1 MGNKPPN
8 AAVELVSPAQRSLW
22 FLSQLTQ
29 TAQRLHTRVELRWP
43 KAVDRAL
50 IAYGLT
56 ALQARHPILQTT
68 FHRLAWGDIEQRPGS
83 AAPLL
88 LERSGSYAGWT
99 ERQDFDLE
107 RQPGM
112 KAWLEGATL
121 ILAVH
126 RMLADVAST
135 QMLVDEL
142 LRGIGGEPLSAVGP
156 QTFQQHTTR
165 QLEQLS
171 SGALASDYDYWM
183 NKLSDGAPSLALA
196 LDRPRTAVRT
206 YADVQ
211 VGAELDDGLSAA
223 LRAFCVAHDAQ
234 PPQVLRAAF
243 AALLYRHTMQANV
256 RMATFDGGRQ
266 AAQEGVVGPFENI
279 LVSGLALNGG
289 TSFTALLDAV
299 RAEDA
304 ANLAH
309 AALPFDKLLERLN
322 ADGFQ
327 KHELPFQVGFAWR
340 GLDSRNAHRAPRDV
354 AIRIDEDQALRV
366 DLLLRVGERTDG
378 RHALALSYAAALF
391 DASTADALLERLLS
405 LLAQALAAPQSR
417 LDQLQL
423 VDAQALARLSAPW
436 SATIYAPVPV
446 HQLMEQQLALHGQGE
461 ALVCGGDSLSH
472 AAMHAAANRLAH
484 YLISIGVGAET
495 RVGVALERGVDMIVT
510 LLAVFKAGGALV
522 PIDPAYPQ
530 ERIAYILD
538 DAAVFCLLT
547 QTSLQDQLPELANG
561 ATIAV
566 DALDLS
572 QLPASAP
579 DLYVSPQQMAYII
592 YTSGS
597 TGRPKGVAV
606 AHGPLSLHCQATAEL
621 YEMSAASRELHFLSI
636 SFDGAHE
643 RWIVPLIVGG
653 CVVLRGGALW
663 SAAETHAAMR
673 EHRVNNAGFPT
684 SYVQQL
690 AEWAEGR
697 SDAAALRLLSFG
709 GEGMPRAT
717 FEQLK
722 RALSP
727 ECLINGYGPTET
739 VISPL
744 AWKTTANASFEGAFA
759 PIGRAVG
766 PRRAY
771 VLDAD
776 LNPVPPGVAGELHI
790 GGACLARGYHGQ
802 AAATADRF
810 IPDPFTADGGRM
822 YRTGDQV
829 RWRAD
834 GIIEYLGRLDHQV
847 KVRGFRIEL
856 GEIEAALGK
865 LAPVREAVV
874 VLHQTPQG
882 AKLVGY
888 AVAEHGAK
896 IDGAT
901 LRRQL
906 AAQLPD
912 YMVPAA
918 IVMLAS
924 LPLTPNG
931 KIDRKALPLPT
942 QERREVVAPSTD
954 LEHQLIA
961 IWQEVLQL
969 QQVGATDN
977 FFDLGGDSLS
987 ALRVLTMLD
996 KLLPDHGL
1004 GIVDLFNCPDIVNLA
1019 RALSDQALAGSD
1031 VVCLQRGGSK
1041 PMLYCFP
1048 GLLVSTLEYTALV
1061 NHLGPDQPAT
1071 GFICHSLSGDG
1082 EPLAVAALAARY
1094 ADHIRSQS
1102 AGQPVMLLGWSW
1114 GGILAYE
1121 AARLLGD
1128 SVDVR
1133 FVGMLDVCALDAEF
1147 AVGGEKPLEPSLRLS
1162 LQNDIDAWL
1171 AVSTMHKRWLHL
1183 LGRMD
1188 ATVYT
1193 QFLHY
1198 VNNSPEPLPLDG
1210 PDIGSREHIFWTL
1223 MENALVFRDYTLA
1236 PLDCRI
1242 HAWIA
1247 EDSLLRGMNVIDW
1260 RKQSSKVERVHA
1272 IPGSTHLSII
1282 ADPQFHQSF
1291 ARSVEM
1297 INHPLEESTT

>member
-1 MGNKPPN
+1 MGDKLPQD
-8 AAVELVSPAQRSLW
+8 AAIELVSPAQRSLW
-22 FLSQLTQ
+22 FLSQLSQAT
-29 TAQRLHTRVELRWP
+29 QRLHSRIELRWP
-43 KAVDRAL
+43 KSPDRAL
-50 IAYGLT
+50 IAYGLGV
-56 ALQARHPILQTT
+56 LQARHAILQTT
-68 FHRLAWGDIEQRPGS
+68 FHRLAWGDIEQRPGG

-88 LERSGSYAGWT
+88 LEREGSYVSWCQ
-99 ERQDFDLE
+99 RQDFDLE
-107 RQPGM
+107 QQPGL
-112 KAWLEGATL
+112 KAWLDGSTL
-121 ILAVH
+121 TLAVH
-126 RMLADVAST
+126 RMLADAASAEI
-135 QMLVDEL
+135 LVDEL
-142 LRGIGGEPLSAVGP
+142 LRCIAGESLPPLGP
-156 QTFQQHTTR
+156 RGFHQHTNR
-165 QLEQLS
+165 QLARLS
-171 SGALASDYDYWM
+171 SGASATDYDYW
-183 NKLSDGAPSLALA
+183 LSRLADGSAPLILP
-196 LDRPRTAVRT
+196 LDRPRTAART
-206 YADVQ
+206 YADAQ
-211 VGAELDDGLSAA
+211 VEVELDAPLSAA
-223 LRAFCVAHDAQ
+223 LAAFCTANGAQ
-234 PPQVLRAAF
+234 PSQVLRAAF
-243 AALLYRHTMQANV
+243 AVLLYRHTMQTGL
-256 RMATFDGGRQ
+256 RMATFDEGRPVDMV
-266 AAQEGVVGPFENI
+266 GVVGPFENI
-279 LVSGLALNGG
+279 LVSHLTLDGG
-289 TSFTALLDAV
+289 VSFAALLDAI

-327 KHELPFQVGFAWR
+327 KHELPFQVGFALR
-340 GLDSRNAHRAPRDV
+340 RQRRQSGEVS
-354 AIRIDEDQALRV
+354 IRMDEDQALRV
-366 DLLLRVGERTDG
+366 DLLLRVTERADG
-378 RHALALSYAAALF
+378 RHALSLAYVAALF
-391 DASTADALLERLLS
+391 DASTAEALLERLLS
-405 LLAQALAAPQSR
+405 LLAQALSAPQSR
-417 LDQLQL
+417 LDQLRL
-423 VDAQALARLSAPW
+423 VDARELARLSAPW
-436 SATIYAPVPV
+436 PAAMYAPVPV
-446 HQLMEQQLALHGQGE
+446 HHLMEQQLPLHGRDE
-461 ALVCGGDSLSH
+461 ALVCGGDTLSH

-484 YLISIGVGAET
+484 YLISTGVGAET
-495 RVGVALERGVDMIVT
+495 RVGVALERGVDMIVA

-530 ERIAYILD
+530 ERIEYILG
-538 DAAVFCLLT
+538 DADVFCLLT
-547 QTSLQDQLPELANG
+547 QRSLQDQLPGPA
-561 ATIAV
+561 IAI
-566 DALDLS
+566 DTLDLS
-572 QLPASAP
+572 QWPEAAP
-579 DLYVSPQQMAYII
+579 DLHVSPMQMAYII

-653 CVVLRGGALW
+653 CVVLRGDALW

-673 EHRVNNAGFPT
+673 AHRVNNAGFPT

-690 AEWAEGR
+690 AEWADGR
-697 SDAAALRLLSFG
+697 SDAASLRLLSFG

-744 AWKTTANASFEGAFA
+744 AWKTTAGASFEGAYA

-810 IPDPFTADGGRM
+810 IPDPFAADGGRM

-834 GIIEYLGRLDHQV
+834 GTIEYLGRLDQQV

-865 LAPVREAVV
+865 LPSVREAVV

-882 AKLVGY
+882 AKLTGY
-888 AVAEHGAK
+888 AVADADAA
-896 IDGAT
+896 IDGAA
-901 LRRQL
+901 LRHRL
-906 AAQLPD
+906 TAQLPD

-918 IVMLAS
+918 IVMLDS

-942 QERREVVAPSTD
+942 HERREVVAPSSD
-954 LEHQLIA
+954 IERQLVA
-961 IWQEVLQL
+961 MWQEVLQL
-969 QQVGATDN
+969 QQIGATDN
-977 FFDLGGDSLS
+977 FFELGGDSLS

-996 KLLPDHGL
+996 RLLPDHGM
-1004 GIVDLFNCPDIVNLA
+1004 GIVDLFNYPDIASLA
-1019 RALSDQALAGSD
+1019 RALGNRELAGSE

-1071 GFICHSLSGDG
+1071 GFICHSLSGGDG
-1082 EPLAVAALAARY
+1082 EPLPVSTLAARY

-1121 AARLLGD
+1121 AARLLGG

-1147 AVGGEKPLEPSLRLS
+1147 AVGGEKPLEPALRQR

-1171 AVSTMHKRWLHL
+1171 AASAMRERWLQL

-1198 VNNSPEPLPLDG
+1198 VNNSPDTLPLDG

-1223 MENALVFRDYTLA
+1223 MENALVFRDYTLE

-1260 RKQSSKVERVHA
+1260 RKQSSRVERVHA

-1282 ADPQFHQSF
+1282 ADPRFHQSF
-1291 ARSVEM
+1291 AQSV
-1297 INHPLEESTT
+1297 NESLTH